1 MLQSRQNAQV
11 PLFAE
16 WLMQERQRCERY
28 NYFFSVVMLTSPKL
42 SAWEIVNRISG
53 SLRKSDDLGTVD
65 GKGRYRCLGS
75 SRELAREGQ
84 AQPQRQEMV
93 GIVLTQTDRNGALRA
108 VERLSAALSGQ
119 EQVRIG
125 MAVYPDD
132 STIPEELMA
141 IAAGGLTGGGAQQ
154 PA

>member
-1 MLQSRQNAQV
+1 MLQSRQDAQA

-28 NYFFSVVMLTSPKL
+28 NYFFSVVMLKSPKL
-42 SAWEIVNRISG
+42 SAGEIMSRISG
-53 SLRKSDDLGTVD
+53 SLRKSDDLGAVD
-65 GKGRYRCLGS
+65 GKGHYRCLGS
-75 SRELAREGQ
+75 SREVAHDDQ
-84 AQPQRQEMV
+84 AQPQCQEMV
-93 GIVLTQTDRNGALRA
+93 GVVLTQTDRTGALRA
-108 VERLSAALSGQ
+108 VERLSAVLPSQ

-141 IAAGGLTGGGAQQ
+141 IAAGGLTRGGSQQ
-154 PA
+154 QA